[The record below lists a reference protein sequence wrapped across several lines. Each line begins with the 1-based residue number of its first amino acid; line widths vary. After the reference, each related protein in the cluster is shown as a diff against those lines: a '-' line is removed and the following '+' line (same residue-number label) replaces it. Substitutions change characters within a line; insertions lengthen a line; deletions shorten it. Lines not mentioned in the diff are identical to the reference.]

1 MLTTLIKFIKSLRQ
15 PWMKNSKGVPDA
27 MLTFACVGLAISALA
42 VIVSL
47 LKSVSIHGHDIV
59 FNNPSET
66 LVLGFLS
73 ATLGAY
79 VLRRNKKDELD
90 HQEKMAGLKET
101 EEEEKSD

>member
-1 MLTTLIKFIKSLRQ
+1 MFKGILDKIRQ
-15 PWMKNSKGVPDA
+15 PWLKNSKGVPDA
-27 MLTFACVGLAISALA
+27 MLTFACVGLLISSVA
-42 VIVSL
+42 VVVSL
-47 LKSVSIHGHDIV
+47 VKSVTIRGSEIT

-66 LVLGFLS
+66 LVLGFLA

-101 EEEEKSD
+101 KEEEKSD